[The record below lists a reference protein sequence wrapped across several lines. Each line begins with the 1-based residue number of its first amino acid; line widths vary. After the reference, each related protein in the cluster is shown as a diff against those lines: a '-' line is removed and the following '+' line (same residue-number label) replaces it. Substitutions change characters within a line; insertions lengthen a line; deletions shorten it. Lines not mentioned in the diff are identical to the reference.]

1 MSPLARIVAPVLVL
15 AAGLQVGS
23 AALAQTSVREV
34 PPPAHRTAR
43 YISVKVWEGGNEA
56 PNVSVR
62 VPTALVS
69 ATIGLAAWSGM
80 LDHGLEQARVHAGQD
95 CGASI
100 RITGRQIVSLWNDIV
115 SGGPAD
121 LVRVDDGTDRV
132 VVRLE

>member
-1 MSPLARIVAPVLVL
+1 MTPLARMVAPVLVL

-23 AALAQTSVREV
+23 AALAQNAVREV
-34 PPPAHRTAR
+34 PPLTHRTAR
-43 YISVKVWEGGNEA
+43 YLSVKVWEGANEA

-69 ATIGLAAWSGM
+69 ATVGLAAWSGL
-80 LDHGLEQARVHAGQD
+80 LDHGLEQARVHAGRE

-121 LVRVDDGTDRV
+121 LVRVEDGTDRV